1 MKRSLSL
8 AVVAALLAL
17 AACTHT
23 GATAQSDTTVD
34 PAEVYVAPPPG
45 WRPFSANSPW
55 NTKIPLDAEID
66 PNSDAMLESFVRANP
81 LYINMPEWSVAVYY
95 IDSDKSPAARVSSF
109 YSDGYGLG
117 ISSRRP
123 IPAPPGA
130 VPGAPSENGTGFIS
144 IVDPMKATAWEMRAA
159 GKDTAGNWT
168 MGFGN
173 VLDLSGTGV
182 SEPWMMAQTASHARA
197 GRISGIPLIAGLIRV
212 DAVKAGRIDHALA
225 FAYAAPK
232 TTTFV
237 SPATTSLSAVRDRP
251 EPDFGM
257 PFGTRIQLDPAFDVE
272 NADLSPAGKVIARA
286 LQEYGAILVDEAG
299 GSTLYAEASPAALE
313 AWEGL
318 LEPGELHQV
327 FTPQMMAT
335 YFRVIKPET
344 VLNGPPRLRR

>member
-1 MKRSLSL
+1 MKRSLFM
-8 AVVAALLAL
+8 AAGAAIFAL

-23 GATAQSDTTVD
+23 GETAQSGTSVD
-34 PAEVYVAPPPG
+34 PAEVYVAPPAG
-45 WRPFSANSPW
+45 WRPFSATSPW
-55 NTKIPLDAEID
+55 NTKIPFDAEID
-66 PNSDAMLESFVRANP
+66 PNSDAMLDSFVQANP
-81 LYINMPEWSVAVYY
+81 LHINMPEWSVAVYY
-95 IDSDKSPAARVSSF
+95 IDSEKTPTARVSSF

-117 ISSRRP
+117 VSSRRP
-123 IPAPPGA
+123 IPSPPGA
-130 VPGAPSENGTGFIS
+130 VPGAPAENGTGFIS

-159 GKDTAGNWT
+159 GKDSAGNWT

-173 VLDLSGTGV
+173 QLDLAGNGV
-182 SEPWMMAQTASHARA
+182 SQPWMMAETPNHARA

-212 DAVKAGRIDHALA
+212 EAVKAGRIDHALA

-237 SPATTSLSAVRDRP
+237 SPASNSLGAVRDRP
-251 EPDFGM
+251 EPAFGM

-318 LEPGELHQV
+318 LAPGELHQV
-327 FTPQMMAT
+327 FTPRMMAT
-335 YFRVIKPET
+335 YFRVIKPEQ
-344 VLNGPPRLRR
+344 VMNGPPRPRR

>member
-1 MKRSLSL
+1 MKRRLSL
-8 AVVAALLAL
+8 AAGAAFLVM

-23 GATAQSDTTVD
+23 GQAAQSGTIAD
-34 PAEVYVAPPPG
+34 PAEIYVAPPPG
-45 WRPFSANSPW
+45 WRPFAATSPW

-66 PNSDAMLESFVRANP
+66 PNSDAMLDAFVRANP
-81 LYINMPEWSVAVYY
+81 LHINMPEWSVAVYY
-95 IDSDKSPAARVSSF
+95 IDADKTPMASVSSF

-117 ISSRRP
+117 ISSRQP
-123 IPAPPGA
+123 IPSPPGA
-130 VPGAPSENGTGFIS
+130 VPGAPLENGTGFIS
-144 IVDPMKATAWEMRAA
+144 IVDPMQATAWEMRAA
-159 GKDTAGNWT
+159 GKDSAGNWT
-168 MGFGN
+168 MGFGTQ
-173 VLDLSGTGV
+173 LDLSGSGV
-182 SEPWMMAQTASHARA
+182 SQPWMMAETPNHARA

-232 TTTFV
+232 TNTFV
-237 SPATTSLSAVRDRP
+237 QPATTSLGAVRDRP
-251 EPDFGM
+251 EPPFGM

-272 NADLSPAGKVIARA
+272 NSALSPAGKVIARA

-335 YFRVIKPET
+335 YFRVIKPDQ
-344 VLNGPPRLRR
+344 VLNGRPRPRR